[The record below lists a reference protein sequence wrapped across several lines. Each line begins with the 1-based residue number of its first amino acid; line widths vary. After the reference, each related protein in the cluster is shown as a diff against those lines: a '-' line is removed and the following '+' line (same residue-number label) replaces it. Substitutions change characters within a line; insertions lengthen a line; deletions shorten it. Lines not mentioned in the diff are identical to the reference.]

1 MGLLKKEDMKI
12 NTKAIA
18 IGALL
23 FVGTATVSGCNLG
36 DIIRTKT
43 PVSIQKSER
52 LPESLTLNESQ
63 LERDRYI
70 DDVQRNIA
78 AWNENIE
85 KGLTLQSLIGD
96 IALTELNSER
106 LALLGLPMGGPAALL
121 LSFGIGTFLK
131 RPGDKSAKEVASE
144 KESSYNAGLKKGK
157 DL

>member
-1 MGLLKKEDMKI
+1 MKI
-12 NTKAIA
+12 NPKAIA

-23 FVGTATVSGCNLG
+23 FVGAATVSGCNLG

-52 LPESLTLNESQ
+52 LPKSLTLNESQ

-96 IALTELNSER
+96 IALTELSPER
-106 LALLGLPMGGPAALL
+106 LALLGLPVGGPAALL
-121 LSFGIGTFLK
+121 LTYGLGVFTK
-131 RPGDKSAKEVASE
+131 RPGDKTQKEVAKE
-144 KESSYNAGLKKGK
+144 KEASFNAGLSKGGTA
-157 DL
+157 

>member
-1 MGLLKKEDMKI
+1 MKI
-12 NTKAIA
+12 NLKAIA

-121 LSFGIGTFLK
+121 LSFGF
-131 RPGDKSAKEVASE
+131 KERGYGVYPNMFIISFARS
-144 KESSYNAGLKKGK
+144 KVNYWDIHLP
-157 DL
+157 

>member
-1 MGLLKKEDMKI
+1 MNI
-12 NTKAIA
+12 NPKAIA

-23 FVGTATVSGCNLG
+23 FVGAATVSGCNLG

-52 LPESLTLNESQ
+52 LPKSLTLNESQ

-96 IALTELNSER
+96 IALTELSPDR
-106 LALLGLPMGGPAALL
+106 LALLGLPVGGPAALL
-121 LSFGIGTFLK
+121 LTYGLGVFTK
-131 RPGDKSAKEVASE
+131 RPGDKTQKEVAKE
-144 KESSYNAGLKKGK
+144 KEASFNAGLSKGGTA
-157 DL
+157 